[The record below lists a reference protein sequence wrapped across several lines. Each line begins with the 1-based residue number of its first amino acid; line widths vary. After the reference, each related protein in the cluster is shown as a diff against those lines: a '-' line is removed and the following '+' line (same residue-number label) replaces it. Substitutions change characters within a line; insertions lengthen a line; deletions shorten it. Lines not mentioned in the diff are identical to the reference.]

1 MDTWRPGLRP
11 GEGCFWRPHKPPH
24 PEERLRVGLAERPG
38 GGVPMRFAGSPA
50 VPRFEAKA
58 GWSLW
63 PGGWGRGPRASL
75 TILLSLLPRGP
86 GSAGGVAGV
95 PGGGGAGGRPEPSV
109 LSWALCFV
117 LGVAIKIPIACVV
130 LEGGP
135 GTLQVRAGWG
145 WGLWGSSLPA
155 GGATAQSA
163 VPSLRGVVSRRGREP
178 APQGVEKVG
187 GHPVAASRAGGLGT
201 PGGPAVGGA
210 RRLYPCRLAGS
221 EQRGAPEGVRR
232 QWSPRPSSRTAGSPW
247 GFCGSAGS
255 WEGPHPA
262 CGTSSRT

>member
-1 MDTWRPGLRP
+1 
-11 GEGCFWRPHKPPH
+11 
-24 PEERLRVGLAERPG
+24 
-38 GGVPMRFAGSPA
+38 MRFAGSPA

-86 GSAGGVAGV
+86 GSAGGVAGA
-95 PGGGGAGGRPEPSV
+95 PGGGGAGGQPEPSV

-155 GGATAQSA
+155 GGTTAQSA
-163 VPSLRGVVSRRGREP
+163 VPGLRGVVSRRGREP
-178 APQGVEKVG
+178 APQGVEEVG
-187 GHPVAASRAGGLGT
+187 GHPVAASRADGSGT

-232 QWSPRPSSRTAGSPW
+232 QWSPLPSSRTAGSPW
-247 GFCGSAGS
+247 GILRLCRILGGSPPGL
-255 WEGPHPA
+255 WDQQPNVKRLPW
-262 CGTSSRT
+262 RL